1 MPEMVTVWPEAMWKT
16 RLWLLPLTARFSA
29 PGPETVMLLSTSS
42 SPLVSP
48 IVPVTA
54 NSIVSPSFASVS
66 AWRSE
71 PGPLSFVFV
80 TVMMFA

>member
-1 MPEMVTVWPEAMWKT
+1 MAELRLTVSTFGPGPEMV
-16 RLWLLPLTARFSA
+16 
-29 PGPETVMLLSTSS
+29 MLLLMKSS
-42 SPLVSP
+42 SLVNP